1 MDMTY
6 TDILQ
11 AALALVI
18 VLGLIGLCALAAR
31 RLGLGGARG
40 AARFGRDRRLS
51 VIETLALDPR
61 RRLVLLRRDETEH
74 LVILGPNG
82 ETVVERGVGQG
93 GEQDRGQGGGH
104 SGGQNA
110 RASFAEQLSGLEP
123 LADPGAD
130 LGGGAGSGSLA
141 ARRERR
147 P

>member
-40 AARFGRDRRLS
+40 GARFGRERRLS

-82 ETVVERGVGQG
+82 ETVVERGVGQNA
-93 GEQDRGQGGGH
+93 GQGGGQ
-104 SGGQNA
+104 GAGQNA

-130 LGGGAGSGSLA
+130 PGGGAGSGSLA